1 MNTVRRYKSSVV
13 RILAIIT
20 CKIAR
25 NNLGLKKTVT
35 AKKPYSTAQK
45 KPIKIQSQ
53 NHPWSRYNLECLGVT
68 PIINSS
74 AHTFPFTGCVC
85 CVVLVVMWLVHLSS
99 PLSREPGGWCEAQ
112 VPKTCP
118 AFQMGPELCA
128 ATAAQGIS
136 NTSFIAG
143 LDKATEQLIASS
155 SCSNSCMCLT

>member
-35 AKKPYSTAQK
+35 AKKPYSIAQK

-53 NHPWSRYNLECLGVT
+53 NHPWSRYNLKRLGVT

-112 VPKTCP
+112 VPKNLSCFSNGSWALCCHSCP
-118 AFQMGPELCA
+118 GYQQHQFYCRIR
-128 ATAAQGIS
+128 QGHR
-136 NTSFIAG
+136 T
-143 LDKATEQLIASS
+143 THCQQ
-155 SCSNSCMCLT
+155 